1 MTITDFCFYSD
12 EPTRSLSGLI
22 VKNNIRQH
30 YQKFPKEV
38 RTFIKQECLNSMGDP
53 SALIRATI
61 GILITTITSKEGLGE
76 WPELLPTLCNCLDSG
91 NINVVGVS
99 LNTVIVRVGMLALR
113 VFSIYVD
120 LMQTL
125 PGLVVVRNELT
136 FLIIF
141 KRDYVVQRLFEN
153 YRNPRTQGA

>member
-1 MTITDFCFYSD
+1 
-12 EPTRSLSGLI
+12 
-22 VKNNIRQH
+22 
-30 YQKFPKEV
+30 
-38 RTFIKQECLNSMGDP
+38 MGDP

-99 LNTVIVRVGMLALR
+99 LNTVMVRVVMLALH
-113 VFSIYVD
+113 VFPIYVD

-125 PGLVVVRNELT
+125 PGLVVV
-136 FLIIF
+136 
-141 KRDYVVQRLFEN
+141 
-153 YRNPRTQGA
+153 